1 MGNNAKDSLLS
12 VGIDIGTTTTHLTIS
27 RLFFI
32 NRSSVNQTPSLSI
45 DKKVVV
51 YESAIHMTP
60 QNDSGQIDEK
70 GVASIIASEYQK
82 AQVSPTDIDT
92 GAAIVTGESAKRRNA
107 KAVLSAIT
115 DLAGDFV
122 CESADAHLESVL
134 AARGSGCDV
143 ASLESNMTIANIDL
157 GGGTCNIAVY
167 SHGKLLETACIDIG
181 GRFIEFCEDKQK
193 SAAGTKTIKSLT
205 NSALQFFS
213 SIGCSFK
220 KEDAVSIKELVLL
233 AEKLA
238 EALVKQ
244 ISNRTCVLDFL
255 WSDKALNF
263 ETPINQYRFTG
274 GVAQVMREIVDSGS
288 SVQLDDFAF
297 NDMGILLA
305 RGLLKALNNE
315 RIAYKIADNAI
326 RATVIG
332 AGHCSVQLTGSTI
345 GLNQHQKPIRNILL
359 IQPQF
364 DQYLSV
370 KTAIATC
377 FKLNELDWSE
387 KPLAMVVDSAFEGDS
402 RISFT
407 KVQKF
412 AQEMAAVIDDH
423 KSAEPI
429 ILVTR
434 FDIAMALGQLLGACL
449 PSRKVL
455 VLDGLSFSSGDY
467 IDIGRVLEKGADTA
481 TATVPVVIKSRVF
494 H

>member
-1 MGNNAKDSLLS
+1 MENNVKDSLLS

-27 RLFFI
+27 RLFFV

-45 DKKVVV
+45 DKKIVM

-60 QNDSGQIDEK
+60 LNGTGQIDEI
-70 GVASIIASEYQK
+70 GVASIIASEYQIAK
-82 AQVSPTDIDT
+82 MKPTDIDT
-92 GAAIVTGESAKRRNA
+92 GAAIITGESAKRRNA

-122 CESADAHLESVL
+122 CESAGAHLESVL

-143 ASLESNMTIANIDL
+143 ASLENNMTIANVDI

-167 SHGKLLETACIDIG
+167 SHGRLLETACIDIG
-181 GRFIEFCEDKQK
+181 SRFIEFSEDKQK
-193 SAAGTKTIKSLT
+193 STADTKTVKSLT
-205 NSALQFFS
+205 SSALQFFG

-220 KEDAVSIKELVLL
+220 NEDEVSINELALL

-244 ISNRTCVLDFL
+244 ISNRSCALDFL
-255 WSDKALNF
+255 WSDKPLKF
-263 ETPINQYRFTG
+263 ETHIDQYHFTG
-274 GVAQVMREIVDSGS
+274 GVAQVMKEIEDSGINA
-288 SVQLDDFAF
+288 QLDDFAF

-305 RGLLKALNNE
+305 QGLLKALNNE
-315 RIAYKIADNAI
+315 HLHYKISDNAI

-359 IQPQF
+359 TQPQF
-364 DQYLSV
+364 DRYSTVGAAVASCLKLS
-370 KTAIATC
+370 
-377 FKLNELDWSE
+377 ELDWSE
-387 KPLAMVVDSAFEGDS
+387 KPLAMVVDSAFHGES
-402 RISFT
+402 KISFA

-412 AQEMAAVIDDH
+412 AQEMAIVISDQ

-434 FDIAMALGQLLGACL
+434 FDIAMALGQLLGGYL
-449 PSRKVL
+449 PGQKVL

-467 IDIGRVLEKGADTA
+467 IDIGTVIERGPHSA
-481 TATVPVVIKSRVF
+481 TATVPVVIKSLIFR
-494 H
+494 